1 MNSGNIQILLKTDSQ
16 SCYDKPVQT
25 FYNKGRQAV
34 RQSEQ
39 MSLVKTYEFVITCK
53 PVSVSLTPKKGK

>member
-1 MNSGNIQILLKTDSQ
+1 
-16 SCYDKPVQT
+16 
-25 FYNKGRQAV
+25 
-34 RQSEQ
+34 